1 MLWIPPKMQ
10 WYETN
15 KTRGGKSTNFKTHLA
30 FFCFWSIF
38 LFLGKPGSLE
48 LPISFYLN
56 LI

>member
-1 MLWIPPKMQ
+1 MLWILPKMQ

-15 KTRGGKSTNFKTHLA
+15 KTIGGKSTNFKIDLA

-38 LFLGKPGSLE
+38 VFLGKPRSLE
-48 LPISFYLN
+48 LPVSFYLN

>member
-15 KTRGGKSTNFKTHLA
+15 KTRGGKSTNFKTRLA